1 MKSAIEIA
9 DYILRKADSVSDT
22 ITPMQILKLVYL
34 CHGWML
40 GLYGR
45 QLIKED
51 IEAWRYGPVIR
62 DLYDAVKDYRSQAI
76 TKFLLAQEVSLD
88 PAEKNIV
95 DQVYEK
101 YGQYSG
107 PALSRLTHMTGS
119 PWDITYTLLGQSKA
133 ISNDLIE
140 DYFKQQ
146 AQASQEAGPGGN

>member
-1 MKSAIEIA
+1 MRSALEIA
-9 DYILRKADSVSDT
+9 DYILRKAGSVSDT

-45 QLIKED
+45 QLIEED

-62 DLYDAVKDYRSQAI
+62 GLYDAVKHYRSQAI
-76 TKFLLAQEVSLD
+76 TGLLCQKEASLD

-107 PALSRLTHMTGS
+107 PALSRLTHMEGS
-119 PWDITYTLLGQSKA
+119 PWDITYNLLGQNEV

-140 DYFKQQ
+140 DYFKMQ
-146 AQASQEAGPGGN
+146 AQVSNV